1 MVYKSNIPYLGFPG
15 LTYNELIAF
24 GTRGMGNLEEMK
36 RLEKIYAFIKA
47 FLVVRED
54 KDNGNEIVKKMED
67 IAQRLQDLTVLYQPS
82 FEGEATFSDLEKSFV
97 MACWGIFEEETQ
109 VIALAKMIE
118 KIRPEKLDVPTGDE

>member
-1 MVYKSNIPYLGFPG
+1 MAYKSNIPYLGFPG

-36 RLEKIYAFIKA
+36 RLEKIYAFTKA

-54 KDNGNEIVKKMED
+54 KENGKEIEEKLKD
-67 IAQRLQDLTVLYQPS
+67 IAERLKDLTDLYQPT
-82 FEGEATFSDLEKSFV
+82 FEGEASFSELEKSFV
-97 MACWGIFEEETQ
+97 TACWGIFEELTQ